1 MKSNIIKSTALLL
14 CVLLIAACS
23 GKKADNKAYLAVIP
37 DDAMIVS
44 KVEIGNLLDKSDILD
59 NTFVKVEFEKAITDV
74 PVKQRVLLKE
84 IFANPKAS
92 GIDLSAPMYVA
103 ILGVEPAKMVMTAK
117 MDDMTAF
124 ENMISTFFEDE
135 FETTEKDGMYHI
147 VSEDMYYSVG
157 ETAVAFA
164 YDADKMV
171 LVLEE
176 GYADISSY
184 LQLPS
189 NRQALNN
196 EKFEPLFGGDDDI
209 SWMIN
214 YGPLVQYMI
223 KERVIDREMIPF
235 FAMMKESIVLC
246 SFDFED
252 GYAEIKSTQNLS
264 EEHRLLIQDFLKK
277 STHRHYAYIPDNSFA
292 VISYNFNL
300 MQLYG
305 ILETTGLLKELEANG
320 VNNGVA
326 KDLLAALSG
335 DYTFAAWADGETLED
350 MRFMVAVDCS
360 DRSLFDLLIAYAQFE
375 LGATTVD
382 DDVYLLGDS
391 DYCIMY
397 KENAIMLMPED
408 IYDKINVRGDI
419 KPLRRN
425 LESNRLFSSV
435 ANDIV
440 LDFKPVRELIAEYVR
455 ENMTYRS
462 QRDTQTMVMLDM
474 LNVVDNMTVDSNIDK
489 SCIRVNTANKNIN
502 SLKYILDK
510 LISSAVRNGK
520 YSY

>member
-44 KVEIGNLLDKSDILD
+44 KVEIGNLLDKSDILG
-59 NTFVKVEFEKAITDV
+59 NTFVKVEFEKAIADV
-74 PVKQRVLLKE
+74 PAQQRVLLKE

-92 GIDLSAPMYVA
+92 GIDISAPLYVA
-103 ILGVEPAKMVMTAK
+103 VLGMEPAKIVMTAR
-117 MDDMTAF
+117 MGDMTAF
-124 ENMISTFFEDE
+124 ENMMSTLLEDE

-171 LVLEE
+171 LVFEE

-184 LQLPS
+184 LKLPS

-305 ILETTGLLKELEANG
+305 ILETTGLLKELEKNG

-335 DYTFAAWADGETLED
+335 DYTFAAWADGETLEN
-350 MRFMVAVDCS
+350 MQFMVAVDCS

-382 DDVYLLGDS
+382 DDVYLFDGL

-408 IYDKINVRGDI
+408 LYDKINVRGDI

-455 ENMTYRS
+455 ENMSYRS
-462 QRDTQTMVMLDM
+462 QRDTQTMVMLEM
-474 LNVVDNMTVDSNIDK
+474 LNVVENLTVDSNIDK